1 MSEDMAL
8 KQSAFEWA
16 LETMNHYRK
25 GANDQEESVE
35 WGIKLEISSFLWIK
49 WVKWVKWV
57 YVIWNWQESLANC
70 VIALSSVNDY
80 SNCVLIVFILWSE
93 ALYFDFLS
101 LHFNIMILQHAC
113 KAPNRSIHTPHTTVC
128 FMNKSSINHI
138 SVQTSLLTLAYEC
151 HGHALWGHSYLNLS
165 NHPEKVYAW
174 VIETQI
180 H

>member
-16 LETMNHYRK
+16 LVTMNHYRK

-35 WGIKLEISSFLWIK
+35 WGIKLEISSFSWI
-49 WVKWVKWV
+49 KWVKWV
-57 YVIWNWQESLANC
+57 YVIWNWQETLANC
-70 VIALSSVNDY
+70 AMALSSVNDD
-80 SNCVLIVFILWSE
+80 SNFVLIVFILRSE

-101 LHFNIMILQHAC
+101 LHFYIMIPQHTR
-113 KAPNRSIHTPHTTVC
+113 KAPNRSFHTPHTTVC
-128 FMNKSSINHI
+128 LMNESRINHI

-151 HGHALWGHSYLNLS
+151 FGHALWGHSYLNLS

-174 VIETQI
+174 VIETQT